1 MTMNSDQRLTLLI
14 ALGASL
20 ALGVAIAGGIKVNR
34 VLRARSR
41 RHHHH
46 DHEPALEN
54 WEGEG
59 GNVPSVPTPVPAAAP
74 SLATG
79 S

>member
-1 MTMNSDQRLTLLI
+1 MNSDQRLTLLV

-20 ALGVAIAGGIKVNR
+20 VLGVAIAGGIKVNR
-34 VLRARSR
+34 VLRERSK
-41 RHHHH
+41 HHHGVP
-46 DHEPALEN
+46 EPELHN

-59 GNVPSVPTPVPAAAP
+59 GNVPSVPTPVPATT
-74 SLATG
+74 LATG

>member
-1 MTMNSDQRLTLLI
+1 MTMNSDQRLTLLV

-20 ALGVAIAGGIKVNR
+20 ALGAAIAGGIKINR
-34 VLRARSR
+34 VLRARSK
-41 RHHHH
+41 RHHD

-59 GNVPSVPTPVPAAAP
+59 GNVPSVPTPVPAAN
-74 SLATG
+74 LATG